1 MTQGDRQKRTE
12 QEEYEGTPMK
22 GHFPK
27 LEKRKSPMKPTKSRN
42 DTIRDATDSFRRE
55 VPNGTAAR
63 GEEAQAATRIF
74 WPEQPGKEKERHGA
88 AGPPSA
94 ARERKASVARIA
106 RSGAARVERSEERAG
121 GQKKRES

>member
-1 MTQGDRQKRTE
+1 MKVEQGGTEKTQTRPETKGEKEKVE
-12 QEEYEGTPMK
+12 QGGMDFGAGNETATREINP
-22 GHFPK
+22 
-27 LEKRKSPMKPTKSRN
+27 
-42 DTIRDATDSFRRE
+42 DATNGFRRE